1 MFLIFDLKAVEKQ
14 IKLLQEQIKKIGAKK
29 VNKNRK
35 DQLKS
40 QLDIL
45 KKSKT
50 SIKSKSKN
58 ALKHMED
65 IVKQC

>member
-40 QLDIL
+40 QLE
-45 KKSKT
+45 SKT
-50 SIKSKSKN
+50 LIKSKSKN

-65 IVKQC
+65 IVKKC